1 MQEPINLDDAELEAK
16 EAATED
22 EFLRLQKQGK
32 LVSVITTTI
41 VHLVIVFVLWCI
53 IVALGPDEVPQIVAI
68 AETKDDTYQIE
79 KQDFARSVKR
89 KPQPPKSASRVQ
101 TITSVATSPVSVP
114 SIEDPV
120 IDPLGI
126 GTDFGRG
133 FGQGK
138 GNGDGGGGTSS
149 FFGGTAKG
157 NRVVFVVDFSGSM
170 IKEGGGVRLQMLKK
184 ELISSISKL
193 PKGMSFQVIYY
204 STAPWLGGE
213 SLYTAPSRFP
223 DKPEDRIPWS
233 EATKEGIARAVNHI
247 KAAKPEGATL
257 WKEPLELAFAMR
269 PVPAVVWLLS
279 DGEAQD
285 AEEVVEKIKAINSSR
300 IPINTIGLEVPGAA
314 FSYLVDIA
322 RQTGGKASIVHKG
335 KLYSGPAALRFA
347 DEFDPAGGL

>member
-1 MQEPINLDDAELEAK
+1 MQEPISLDDAELEAK

-41 VHLVIVFVLWCI
+41 VHLVIVLVLWCI

>member
-1 MQEPINLDDAELEAK
+1 MQEPISLDDVELEAK
-16 EAATED
+16 EASAEE
-22 EFLRLQKQGK
+22 EFLRLKKHGK
-32 LVSVITTTI
+32 LVSAITTTV
-41 VHLVIVFVLWCI
+41 VHVVIAFVLWCI
-53 IVALGPDEVPQIVAI
+53 IVALGPDEIPQIVAVT
-68 AETKDDTYQIE
+68 ETKDDTYQIE

-101 TITSVATSPVSVP
+101 TINSVATSPVSVP

-138 GNGDGGGGTSS
+138 GNGEGGGGTSS

-170 IKEGGGVRLQMLKK
+170 IREGGGVRIQMLKK

-213 SLYTAPSRFP
+213 SLYTAPTRFP

-233 EATKEGIARAVNHI
+233 EATKEGITRAVSHI
-247 KAAKPEGATL
+247 KSAKPEGATI

-285 AEEVVEKIKAINSSR
+285 AEEVVEKIKQINSSR
-300 IPINTIGLEVPGAA
+300 IPVNTIGLEVPGAA

-347 DEFDPAGGL
+347 DEFDPAGL

>member
-1 MQEPINLDDAELEAK
+1 MQEPISLDDAELEAK

-41 VHLVIVFVLWCI
+41 VHLVIVLVLWCI

-68 AETKDDTYQIE
+68 AETKDDIYQIE